1 MKVPWPLMGP
11 LSNSVLLVELQEG
24 LDACAGGDGSEGNG
38 GNEGTLGKVFLFF
51 LGDLLRG
58 SSSASSSDSE
68 GIKRGFGLILNVFQ
82 YKYLPIQ

>member
-24 LDACAGGDGSEGNG
+24 LDACVGGDGSE

-58 SSSASSSDSE
+58 SSSSSSSDSE